1 MPEDLITPENLS
13 KDLLQELFQQAYLD
27 VSRDEDGD
35 LVVRDEYR
43 CFVFPDAD
51 KRYIHFMSLFR
62 GGAEATLEAK
72 LAYVNR
78 VNDEVVIV
86 RACVTDAGGI
96 CFDYYVPVHGGITR
110 AAVALMLRRFFA
122 TVRTA
127 LARDEGD
134 VVG

>member
-1 MPEDLITPENLS
+1 MPDDLITSDNLS
-13 KDLLQELFQQAYLD
+13 KELLQVLFEQAYFD
-27 VSRDEDGD
+27 VALDEDGD

-43 CFVFPDAD
+43 CFVFPDVD

-62 GGAEATLEAK
+62 GGEEATQEAK
-72 LAYVNR
+72 LAFVNR

-86 RACVTDAGGI
+86 RACVTDTGGI
-96 CFDYYVPVHGGITR
+96 CFDCYVAVHGGITR

-127 LARDEGD
+127 LSRDEGD